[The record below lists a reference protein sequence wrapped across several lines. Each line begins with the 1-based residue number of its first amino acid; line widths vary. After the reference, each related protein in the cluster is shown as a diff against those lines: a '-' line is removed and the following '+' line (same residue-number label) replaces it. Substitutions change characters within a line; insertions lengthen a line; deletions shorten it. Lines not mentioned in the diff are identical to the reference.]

1 MSLVKCTTALN
12 NGGYRAEVGQIFDS
26 TNQMVVS
33 YPTFF
38 SATLAVGTS
47 TEAAAV
53 KGIYLTGTIAVTV
66 PAITDPDIAKVD
78 VDISSD
84 PLVFVAA
91 VGDFV
96 SAVPQE
102 AMETNARIQNAYV
115 IGTDSVRI
123 VFGSEG
129 GNVTGGAK
137 NFKFLLTDLT

>member
-1 MSLVKCTTALN
+1 MGLAICTATVSQ
-12 NGGYRAEVGQIFDS
+12 GGEVVRKGSVIDS
-26 TNQMVVS
+26 TSDLVSRFPSNFTAVVG
-33 YPTFF
+33 
-38 SATLAVGTS
+38 VGTS
-47 TEAAAV
+47 TECASV
-53 KGIYLTGTIAVTV
+53 KGIYLTGVIAVTV

-78 VDISSD
+78 VDISAD
-84 PLVFVAA
+84 ALAFVAA

-115 IGTDSVRI
+115 IGNDSIRV

-137 NFKFLLTDLT
+137 NFKFYITDLT